1 MPFIPLKLISIKW
14 RQTQL
19 QIFLMIA
26 APVRNFFNRGKV
38 KEDVQ
43 QGVDAV
49 VNTAQQGL
57 QTISDATNAA
67 G

>member
-1 MPFIPLKLISIKW
+1 
-14 RQTQL
+14 
-19 QIFLMIA
+19 MIA